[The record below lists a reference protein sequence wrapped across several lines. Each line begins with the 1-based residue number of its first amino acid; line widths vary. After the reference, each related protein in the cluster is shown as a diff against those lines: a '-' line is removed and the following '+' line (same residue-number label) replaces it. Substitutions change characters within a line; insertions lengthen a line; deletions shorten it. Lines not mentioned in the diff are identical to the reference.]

1 MMNPMALTGKTIIVT
16 GAGQGIGRAISELVL
31 GLGGNLVMVE
41 RNRETLM
48 QVAED
53 LAGDHTMAIEGD
65 VSDEAFGPQCVADA
79 VARFG
84 AVYGL
89 VNLTLIHI

>member
-65 VSDEAFGPQCVADA
+65 VLGRNAWPMRWRVSAPC
-79 VARFG
+79 R
-84 AVYGL
+84 
-89 VNLTLIHI
+89 H

>member
-65 VSDEAFGPQCVADA
+65 VSEEEFGPQ
-79 VARFG
+79 
-84 AVYGL
+84 
-89 VNLTLIHI
+89 

>member
-16 GAGQGIGRAISELVL
+16 GAGQGIGRDISELVL

-48 QVAED
+48 QVAEA
-53 LAGDHTMAIEGD
+53 LAGA
-65 VSDEAFGPQCVADA
+65 
-79 VARFG
+79 
-84 AVYGL
+84 
-89 VNLTLIHI
+89 